1 MSIAILS
8 TGTELLK
15 GTILNTNAGFL
26 CRRLAAAGLRPVL
39 ELTAGDHPAEITAA
53 LGDALRA
60 ADTVLITGGLGP
72 TRDDLTLDAVS
83 RFFGLE
89 LEIDPLLAEK
99 VEQFWS
105 RRHDGRR
112 APKTVLRQARVP
124 HGATILPNAN
134 GSASGI
140 RIDTEYGG
148 RMRRIFLLPGPP
160 AELEP
165 MAEES
170 VIPAVAAYEAGAGH
184 EYTQGFLAAGCGE
197 YSVQLRL
204 EKLLR
209 DRPVELAY
217 CARPEGTRVF
227 VSGSAPAEVEAAVE
241 EARTELGD
249 AALPAGSLDLVTAIA
264 ALLEKRRLTL
274 VTAESC
280 TGGRIA
286 GMLTDHAGIS
296 SVFKGGAVVYSNE
309 LKHTLLGVPEELL
322 ARFGAVSAEC
332 AEAMVRGATERLAA
346 DCAVAVTGIAG
357 PGGGTPEKPVG
368 LVYIAAKVGEELRVG
383 EFHFSGDRRRVRE
396 STAARALL
404 LLFGLLSGKEG
415 QTFLPPPQK
424 SLRPEER

>member
-264 ALLEKRRLTL
+264 ALLEERQLTL

-296 SVFKGGAVVYSNE
+296 SVFKGG
-309 LKHTLLGVPEELL
+309 L

-332 AEAMVRGATERLAA
+332 AEAMVCGATERLAA

>member
-15 GTILNTNAGFL
+15 GSILNTNAGFL

-39 ELTAGDHPAEITAA
+39 ELTAGDHPAEIAAA

-60 ADTVLITGGLGP
+60 ADTVIITGGLGP

-89 LEIDPLLAEK
+89 LEIDPALAEK
-99 VEQFWS
+99 VEAFWS
-105 RRHDGRR
+105 RRHEGRR

-124 HGATILPNAN
+124 RGAAILPNPN

-140 RIDTEYGG
+140 RIDAGYGG
-148 RMRRIFLLPGPP
+148 RQRTLFLLPGPP

-165 MAEES
+165 MVEHS
-170 VIPAVAAYEAGAGH
+170 VIPAVVTLEAGAAH
-184 EYTQGFLAAGCGE
+184 EYTQGFLAAGLGE
-197 YSVQLRL
+197 YAVQLQL
-204 EKLLR
+204 EKLLHA
-209 DRPVELAY
+209 RPVELAY
-217 CARPEGTRVF
+217 CARPEGTRVYL
-227 VSGSAPAEVEAAVE
+227 SGSDPAEVDAAVSD
-241 EARTELGD
+241 ARSALGT
-249 AALPAGSLDLVTAIA
+249 AALPAGKLDLVETIA
-264 ALLEKRRLTL
+264 GLLEERNLTL

-309 LKHTLLGVPEELL
+309 LKHALLGVPEELL
-322 ARFGAVSAEC
+322 ARHGAVSAEC
-332 AEAMVRGATERLAA
+332 AEAMVRGATDRLEA

-368 LVYIAAKVGEELRVG
+368 LVYIAAKVRDQLRVG

-396 STAARALL
+396 CTAARALL
-404 LLFGLLSGKEG
+404 LLLGLLRGDAS
-415 QTFLPPPQK
+415 QSFLPPPQN
-424 SLRPEER
+424 SLRPEAR

>member
-15 GTILNTNAGFL
+15 GSVLNTNAGFL
-26 CRRLAAAGLRPVL
+26 CRRLAAAGIRPAL
-39 ELTAGDHPAEITAA
+39 ELTAGDRPAEIAAA

-60 ADTVLITGGLGP
+60 ADTVIVTGGLGP

-89 LEIDPLLAEK
+89 LEIDPILAEK
-99 VEQFWS
+99 VDTFWGL
-105 RRHDGRR
+105 RHEGHH

-124 HGATILPNAN
+124 HGATVLPNPN

-140 RIDTEYGG
+140 RIDTGYAG
-148 RMRRIFLLPGPP
+148 RQRTIFLLPGPP

-165 MAEES
+165 MAEQW
-170 VIPAVAAYEAGAGH
+170 VIPAIVAREADATH
-184 EYTQGFLAAGCGE
+184 EYTQGFLAAGTGE
-197 YSVQLRL
+197 YALQLQL

-209 DRPVELAY
+209 GRPVELAC

-227 VSGSAPAEVEAAVE
+227 LSGSDPAAVDAATAD
-241 EARTELGD
+241 ARAELGD
-249 AALPAGSLDLVTAIA
+249 AALPAGKLDLVETIA
-264 ALLEKRRLTL
+264 GLLEERQLTL

-286 GMLTDHAGIS
+286 GMLTDLAGIS

-309 LKHTLLGVPEELL
+309 LKHALLGVPDELL
-322 ARFGAVSAEC
+322 ARYGAVSAEC
-332 AEAMVRGATERLAA
+332 AEAMVRGATEHLAA

-357 PGGGTPEKPVG
+357 PGGGTPEKAVG
-368 LVYIAAKVGEELRVG
+368 LVYIAAKVRDLLRVG
-383 EFHFSGDRRRVRE
+383 KFHFPGDRRHVRE
-396 STAARALL
+396 RTAARALL
-404 LLFGLLSGKEG
+404 MLFELLREEASQSGSAPAPD
-415 QTFLPPPQK
+415 FR
-424 SLRPEER
+424 RPEAR

>member
-1 MSIAILS
+1 MSIAIVS

-15 GTILNTNAGFL
+15 GSVLNTNSGFL
-26 CRRLAAAGLRPVL
+26 CRRLTALGLRPAR
-39 ELTAGDHPAEITAA
+39 ELTAGDHPAEIAAA

-60 ADTVLITGGLGP
+60 ADIVIVTGGLGP

-89 LEIDPLLAEK
+89 LEIDPALSEK
-99 VEQFWS
+99 VEAFWS
-105 RRHDGRR
+105 LRHEGRR
-112 APKTVLRQARVP
+112 APKSVLRQARMP
-124 HGATILPNAN
+124 HGATILPNPN
-134 GSASGI
+134 GSASGF
-140 RIDTEYGG
+140 RIDTGYGG
-148 RMRRIFLLPGPP
+148 RNRTIFLLPGPP

-170 VIPAVAAYEAGAGH
+170 VIPAIAALETGAGH
-184 EYTQGFLAAGCGE
+184 EYTQGFLATGTGE
-197 YSVQLRL
+197 YAVQIEL

-209 DRPVELAY
+209 GRPVELAY

-227 VSGSAPAEVEAAVE
+227 LSGSDPAEVEAALSA
-241 EARTELGD
+241 ARAALGA
-249 AALPAGSLDLVTAIA
+249 AALPAGKLDLVETIA
-264 ALLEKRRLTL
+264 GLLEKQHLTL

-296 SVFKGGAVVYSNE
+296 SVFLGGAVVYSNE
-309 LKHTLLGVPEELL
+309 LKHALLGVPEELL
-322 ARFGAVSAEC
+322 ARCGAVSAEC

-368 LVYIAAKVGEELRVG
+368 LVYIAAKVKDQFRVG
-383 EFHFSGDRRRVRE
+383 EFHFSGDRRSVRE
-396 STAARALL
+396 RTAARALL
-404 LLFGLLSGKEG
+404 MLLELLRGDTDQRFFSRS
-415 QTFLPPPQK
+415 QTSP
-424 SLRPEER
+424 RPEAR